1 MQNKLRFIFILDLLI
16 CLQMLQMTSPVIF
29 FIEKY
34 KVKST
39 LSYAFL
45 SRFFRTFAVEMRE
58 SVLNI
63 IMTVVALA
71 VLTGCSG
78 DKAQRLQQLE
88 QLEP

>member
-1 MQNKLRFIFILDLLI
+1 MHF
-16 CLQMLQMTSPVIF
+16 
-29 FIEKY
+29 
-34 KVKST
+34 
-39 LSYAFL
+39 

-63 IMTVVALA
+63 IMTVIALA

-88 QLEP
+88 P